1 MNVLGPNDYIR
12 LNVVGQCVWYINS
25 TQAVYVEKG
34 LDQRTLTE
42 GWEERHLCKIHKEP
56 YI

>member
-42 GWEERHLCKIHKEP
+42 G
-56 YI
+56 